1 MTHFSY
7 NDSDLTTDLNKVR
20 LLIQDTSSTDAQF
33 SDEEIGFFIDTES
46 NVHAAARAGCLAL
59 AAKTATAVSKTVG
72 KLKIELQQKHE
83 HYIDLANQY
92 KDAAATKGSV
102 QLFAGGLSISGKEA
116 ERADT
121 DRVDPKF
128 IRDQDQFPG
137 TGEGSST

>member
-7 NDSDLTTDLNKVR
+7 NDSDLTTDLNQVR

-72 KLKIELQQKHE
+72 ELKIELQQKHE
-83 HYIDLANQY
+83 HYLSLAAQY

-102 QLFAGGLSISGKEA
+102 QLFAGGLTQSGKEA

-137 TGEGSST
+137 TGEDGSS